1 MEKVQA
7 RLVSLPPMLPSLLP
21 LPIRKLKPFP
31 SSLPITTMEH
41 IKYWKDKHQHPISK
55 TVVVVSVAP
64 KSEYVKLYKEAIK
77 ILVKEKGKPMLFI
90 EDCEFIRSHLP
101 SSHCAVNKEK
111 YAGFEYDH
119 LFIKYFLN
127 NKNYIYA
134 PEYVAYGTD
143 MFLYLHLYKSIK
155 RKQKQHSLTSLSTTS
170 HSSSFEKEDYQTT
183 EDLLRGN
190 IRHLSFTTGEL
201 SISKI
206 MKNLCEDI
214 KAVLY
219 LMSSPLTIEQYDRVC
234 KNMKVVQYVYHI
246 YEISAFNKITED
258 INIHGVRGVR
268 GVHGIHSGD
277 EAIKYIY
284 ETIIGIGRIPH
295 FFDFLLNIY
304 RKIELLYRYCFPF
317 YYIYNKSNNCKKNRC
332 SISLEDFTDDY
343 ALDKGDVSILPYFK
357 GTKLKDNEYSCY
369 LTEELYKWIESK
381 RGESFDIKSF
391 EVRNPRTNEVLT
403 LYDIIYVYKNKVRL
417 IERAIEKDGFS
428 ATLTSERND
437 INNIIE
443 KLIKYNK
450 AAKEQFEKLEE
461 QAYNENKKGFE
472 GLFTFSQSDNG
483 SRYLNLHLGNEVK
496 SLPNIAESDIL
507 NERLKTFR
515 GGKKIKYIL
524 NGEKVSLLHNHKR
537 LQRSIYV
544 KENGKAKYCKINKEY
559 ILLSKLK
566 KQKHSKTI
574 TT

>member
-1 MEKVQA
+1 MGG
-7 RLVSLPPMLPSLLP
+7 LLPLPPMLP

-77 ILVKEKGKPMLFI
+77 ILVKEKDKLSI

-101 SSHCAVNKEK
+101 SSHCAVNNKK

-119 LFIKYFLN
+119 LFVKYFLN
-127 NKNYIYA
+127 NKNYIYV

-190 IRHLSFTTGEL
+190 ISHHSLTTGEL

-246 YEISAFNKITED
+246 YEISEITED
-258 INIHGVRGVR
+258 ITIRD
-268 GVHGIHSGD
+268 GIHDIHSDD

-357 GTKLKDNEYSCY
+357 GTKLKDNEYSCF

-417 IERAIEKDGFS
+417 IERAIEKDRFS
-428 ATLTSERND
+428 ATLTSEITY
-437 INNIIE
+437 INNIINQ
-443 KLIKYNK
+443 LIKYNK
-450 AAKEQFEKLEE
+450 AVKEQFEKLEE

-566 KQKHSKTI
+566 KQKNIATQ
-574 TT
+574 